1 MSSPNPPK
9 KYVNIS
15 HRDGEKTLL
24 PSQGSQFMLMFMG
37 EKKRKNEV
45 KKKRYLYFITHIP
58 KQINTLRTLGNA
70 KFSSLRHSQLAYLVQ
85 MYLNTVINNTT
96 S

>member
-1 MSSPNPPK
+1 MLVLIHFTARDVQSQPPPQK
-9 KYVNIS
+9 KYVNVS

-45 KKKRYLYFITHIP
+45 KKKRYLYHSHPQADKHTKNP
-58 KQINTLRTLGNA
+58 RECQI
-70 KFSSLRHSQLAYLVQ
+70 
-85 MYLNTVINNTT
+85 
-96 S
+96 